1 MSDKKKSVIEEA
13 TLQYEKIEQVMNANS
28 KLILR
33 SLMAEEIENFVNGSM
48 SEAEF
53 EEDEIE
59 DDSEG
64 TKAGEEE
71 MPEIESSE
79 EEKEET
85 EEMPED
91 SLEIDMGADEEEMP
105 EDSLE
110 IDMGADEEEMPEIS
124 TDVEMGTEPEFSSDC
139 EMSPSIDTIDMV
151 GASDEDVISV
161 YKKLSAEDEIEV
173 VSDNEVVITDPK
185 SGSEYTVEFDTEKE
199 EYDESVMDTK
209 IMPEMSTEDDLYEV
223 SMDDELTK
231 GIEEKEE
238 VTETAKKQKGTKNPA
253 MKESVSIERYNTI
266 VKENKEFKKIL
277 ADFKTKLVETVIFN
291 SNLTYVT
298 KLFMEHSTTQSE
310 KQNILKRFDN
320 DVHSLNES
328 QKLFKTIKNELATKS
343 NISESVDSKLNK
355 IVTNGSS
362 KLNEST
368 ITKPKGYADESTKRI
383 IDLFKRVENK

>member
-1 MSDKKKSVIEEA
+1 
-13 TLQYEKIEQVMNANS
+13 
-28 KLILR
+28 
-33 SLMAEEIENFVNGSM
+33 
-48 SEAEF
+48 
-53 EEDEIE
+53 
-59 DDSEG
+59 
-64 TKAGEEE
+64 
-71 MPEIESSE
+71 
-79 EEKEET
+79 
-85 EEMPED
+85 
-91 SLEIDMGADEEEMP
+91 
-105 EDSLE
+105 
-110 IDMGADEEEMPEIS
+110 MPEIS
-124 TDVEMGTEPEFSSDC
+124 TDVEMGTEPEFSSDY

-209 IMPEMSTEDDLYEV
+209 LMPEMSTEDDLYEV
-223 SMDDELTK
+223 SMDEELTK

-238 VTETAKKQKGTKNPA
+238 VTETSKKQKGTKNPA